1 MSSDSGLRCICPE
14 EAQWLHVHRAVA
26 DGFGEVVMGDD
37 LGARD
42 HLRPPKRRLA
52 LIDERSTDQPVVG
65 GAFAYAFDMSL
76 PGGACVPVAGLGGVS
91 ISPVAQG
98 RGGLPQLIG
107 NHLQQSIDAGDAASV
122 LMASESGLYQRYG
135 YGMATEMAEWHL
147 HTREYQ
153 LLRPVSDDISIRLI
167 HERSQ
172 AAELL
177 QRVYE
182 SAVNARQ
189 GGIHRSTDWWPLVL
203 NDDEHSWFG
212 NGPEFV
218 AVAFAGDIPCGYA
231 LYKLRGGPD
240 TASGHGRVNQQ
251 VVVSELIAPDTEAE
265 LALFNYLSKLA
276 MVRELV
282 WAVAPVDPPVRH
294 FMRDPR
300 QLWQRVRTDMMWLRP
315 LDLPVLFTSIEY
327 EEDGEVV
334 IDYCDPQFESLCQ
347 VWRLTVTGGS
357 AIIEKCD
364 RAVLE
369 TELHVALDSAVL
381 GNVILGTTRVIELA
395 RVGKVLGSEAAVR
408 QFDRLFRF
416 DQTPFNANKF

>member
-189 GGIHRSTDWWPLVL
+189 GGIHRSTDWWPLV
-203 NDDEHSWFG
+203 
-212 NGPEFV
+212 
-218 AVAFAGDIPCGYA
+218 
-231 LYKLRGGPD
+231 
-240 TASGHGRVNQQ
+240 
-251 VVVSELIAPDTEAE
+251 
-265 LALFNYLSKLA
+265 
-276 MVRELV
+276 
-282 WAVAPVDPPVRH
+282 
-294 FMRDPR
+294 
-300 QLWQRVRTDMMWLRP
+300 
-315 LDLPVLFTSIEY
+315 
-327 EEDGEVV
+327 
-334 IDYCDPQFESLCQ
+334 
-347 VWRLTVTGGS
+347 
-357 AIIEKCD
+357 
-364 RAVLE
+364 
-369 TELHVALDSAVL
+369 
-381 GNVILGTTRVIELA
+381 
-395 RVGKVLGSEAAVR
+395 
-408 QFDRLFRF
+408 
-416 DQTPFNANKF
+416 